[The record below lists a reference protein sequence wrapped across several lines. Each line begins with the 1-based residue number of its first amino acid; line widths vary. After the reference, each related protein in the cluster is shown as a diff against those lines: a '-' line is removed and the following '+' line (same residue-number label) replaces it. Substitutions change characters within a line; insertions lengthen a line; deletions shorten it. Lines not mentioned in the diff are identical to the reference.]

1 MSTASADAR
10 KLARNAQHGLG
21 FYITLAVRKEG
32 KGTRAINGH
41 DAGRDA
47 PSHSCRKLWY
57 A

>member
-10 KLARNAQHGLG
+10 KLARNAQHG
-21 FYITLAVRKEG
+21 FDMTLAVRKEG